1 MWQLRQSY
9 TYISIHFTSALQA
22 PLVASMFLGS
32 IQGGGNDI
40 SKPTLHGA
48 GLTKGLSLPII
59 SIILLEPAGQG
70 GVLIYKRVS
79 SPWTKEVSTFCY
91 GVHSGTSFPWN

>member
-70 GVLIYKRVS
+70 GSYLQKSIISLDQGSKHFLLW
-79 SPWTKEVSTFCY
+79 SPLY
-91 GVHSGTSFPWN
+91 GTSFPWN